1 MKLLLVL
8 FVVFISVVQAKE
20 NDFSLSAALVGMNM
34 DYREYNDNSQ
44 ILDSEKSTLNTGSM
58 LGIDLNFAYMK
69 VLDGRNYAKMGV
81 GFRVISGE
89 TEYVGSLLN
98 SNKGYG
104 SYIGTTKNIVF
115 DSDVNYRF
123 SHVFNGG
130 FTLNYGMGVGYR
142 SWRRELSVTQIE
154 VYKWLSIR
162 PQVRVIYAISIFSV
176 GLYVEYQYGLN
187 PQMTI
192 LSNSVNPDTT
202 VKLGAANILQ
212 ISLPFKFAVN
222 KKMDLFAEFIYE
234 KQIIKKS
241 DTANYLVYDE
251 YGKLVNKQILEP
263 KSEAYNQYIK
273 FGAIFK
279 F

>member
-1 MKLLLVL
+1 MKLLLVML
-8 FVVFISVVQAKE
+8 VVFLSVVQAKE
-20 NDFSLSAALVGMNM
+20 NKFSLSTALVGMNM
-34 DYREYNDNSQ
+34 DYREYDDNNVIQ
-44 ILDSEKSTLNTGSM
+44 DSEKSTLNTGLM
-58 LGIDLNFAYMK
+58 LGVDLNFAYK
-69 VLDGRNYAKMGV
+69 KLLDGRNYAKLSA

-104 SYIGTTKNIVF
+104 SYVGTTKNIVF

-130 FTLNYGMGVGYR
+130 FTLSYGIGVGYR

-162 PQVRVIYAISIFSV
+162 PQVGVIYAISIFSV
-176 GLYVEYQYGLN
+176 GLDVEYQYGLN

-192 LSNSVNPDTT
+192 LSTSENPDTT
-202 VKLGAANILQ
+202 VNLGAANILQ
-212 ISLPFKFAVN
+212 ISLPFKVSLN
-222 KKMDLFAEFIYE
+222 KNIDLFTEYTYE
-234 KQIIKKS
+234 NQIIKKS
-241 DTANYLVYDE
+241 NMANYLVYDK
-251 YGKLVNKQILEP
+251 YGQLVNGEILEP
-263 KSEAYNQYIK
+263 RSEAYNQYIK